1 MALLSNLAG
10 FSRIMETF
18 AIGDIQGCATELT
31 HLLQQIDAL
40 SPGAQLVFVGDLVN
54 RGPARRCRPLEW

>member
-1 MALLSNLAG
+1 
-10 FSRIMETF
+10 METF
-18 AIGDIQGCATELT
+18 AIGDVQGCATDLT

-54 RGPARRCRPLEW
+54 RGPASLQTL